1 MAITPL
7 LNAIFVLGP

>member
-7 LNAIFVLGP
+7 FNAIFVLGP